1 LPDTPVHEALMKA
14 LGSPRDEVAAGA
26 VMVSG
31 RATLVYLAAG
41 LMTTYLA
48 TRRGDQLADAAG
60 KALARIVRE
69 RKK

>member
-1 LPDTPVHEALMKA
+1 
-14 LGSPRDEVAAGA
+14 
-26 VMVSG
+26 MVSG

>member
-1 LPDTPVHEALMKA
+1 
-14 LGSPRDEVAAGA
+14 
-26 VMVSG
+26 
-31 RATLVYLAAG
+31 
-41 LMTTYLA
+41 MTTYLA